1 MTTQTILDP
10 VLNGA
15 VENSVCE
22 DPVEDNALP
31 EPETNTEPDTE
42 LPETDHNDDSV
53 AEVEKAVPAMSEADM
68 ADTQAADNM
77 VSECLLARDH
87 TSTH

>member
-1 MTTQTILDP
+1 VTTQTILDP

-15 VENSVCE
+15 VENSVFE
-22 DPVEDNALP
+22 DPVENNALP

-42 LPETDHNDDSV
+42 LRETDHNDDSV

-68 ADTQAADNM
+68 TDTQAADNV
-77 VSECLLARDH
+77 VSECLPARDH